1 MHGSPEPTAITGRDG
16 LAGPNPAALANQ
28 NKQTM
33 NLETI
38 IIASSACFT
47 ILCLYLAR
55 RDDDTAAG
63 VKIGNQDEDLRVVR
77 ICDSCRC
84 YHGPDRL
91 IRGGQHLP
99 IMHDICP
106 RCVRKSKPTDTSR
119 FQRRTVV

>member
-1 MHGSPEPTAITGRDG
+1 
-16 LAGPNPAALANQ
+16 
-28 NKQTM
+28 M

-38 IIASSACFT
+38 VVTSTACFT
-47 ILCLYLAR
+47 ILCVYLMR
-55 RDDDTAAG
+55 RDADAAAN
-63 VKIGNQDEDLRVVR
+63 VSIGQQSEDIRVLR

-91 IRGGQHLP
+91 IRGGQHLS

-119 FQRRTVV
+119 FQRRTVA

>member
-1 MHGSPEPTAITGRDG
+1 
-16 LAGPNPAALANQ
+16 
-28 NKQTM
+28 M

-55 RDDDTAAG
+55 RDDDDAEG
-63 VKIGNQDEDLRVVR
+63 VKIGNQDEDLRVLR

-91 IRGGQHLP
+91 IRGGQHLS
-99 IMHDICP
+99 IMHDVCP

-119 FQRRTVV
+119 FQRRTVA

>member
-1 MHGSPEPTAITGRDG
+1 
-16 LAGPNPAALANQ
+16 
-28 NKQTM
+28 M

-63 VKIGNQDEDLRVVR
+63 VKIGNQDEDLRVLR
-77 ICDSCRC
+77 ICQGCQR
-84 YHGPDRL
+84 YHGPERV
-91 IRGGQHLP
+91 IRPGQYLSV
-99 IMHDICP
+99 MHNICP

-119 FQRRTVV
+119 FQRRAVV